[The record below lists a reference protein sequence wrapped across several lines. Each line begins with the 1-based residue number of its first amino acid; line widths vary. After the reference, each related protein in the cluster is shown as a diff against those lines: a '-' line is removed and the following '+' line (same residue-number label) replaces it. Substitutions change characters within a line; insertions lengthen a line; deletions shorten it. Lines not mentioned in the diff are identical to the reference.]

1 MAKDKVPS
9 VGALD
14 KPESLDDLLKQ
25 DRGEDCLPCRVIG
38 QYTRH
43 LLSLPIHPLQDGA
56 GSPGL
61 TAFSLRVPTGG
72 GAFIGLAA
80 YSYFSGNAQLER
92 QRAKILASKSMFGV
106 RSRKLGIATT
116 SLGLAWLGI
125 WRLFL

>member
-9 VGALD
+9 VGILD

-25 DRGEDCLPCRVIG
+25 DRGDDCLPCRV
-38 QYTRH
+38 
-43 LLSLPIHPLQDGA
+43 
-56 GSPGL
+56 
-61 TAFSLRVPTGG
+61 VGG

-92 QRAKILASKSMFGV
+92 QRAKILASKSMFGM
-106 RSRKLGIATT
+106 RSRKFGIATT
-116 SLGLAWLGI
+116 SLGLVWLGI

>member
-1 MAKDKVPS
+1 MAKDNIPS
-9 VGALD
+9 VGILD

-25 DRGEDCLPCRVIG
+25 DR
-38 QYTRH
+38 
-43 LLSLPIHPLQDGA
+43 
-56 GSPGL
+56 
-61 TAFSLRVPTGG
+61 GG

-92 QRAKILASKSMFGV
+92 QRAKILASKSMFGM
-106 RSRKLGIATT
+106 RSRRFGIATT

>member
-1 MAKDKVPS
+1 LSFLTWSHP
-9 VGALD
+9 
-14 KPESLDDLLKQ
+14 
-25 DRGEDCLPCRVIG
+25 R
-38 QYTRH
+38 RH
-43 LLSLPIHPLQDGA
+43 
-56 GSPGL
+56 GL
-61 TAFSLRVPTGG
+61 TTLSIGG

-92 QRAKILASKSMFGV
+92 QRAKILASKSMFGM

>member
-9 VGALD
+9 MGSLD
-14 KPESLDDLLKQ
+14 KPESLDELLKQ
-25 DRGEDCLPCRVIG
+25 DRGEDCLPCRIV
-38 QYTRH
+38 
-43 LLSLPIHPLQDGA
+43 
-56 GSPGL
+56 
-61 TAFSLRVPTGG
+61 GG

-92 QRAKILASKSMFGV
+92 QRAQILTSKSMFGM
-106 RSRKLGIATT
+106 RSRRFGVATT